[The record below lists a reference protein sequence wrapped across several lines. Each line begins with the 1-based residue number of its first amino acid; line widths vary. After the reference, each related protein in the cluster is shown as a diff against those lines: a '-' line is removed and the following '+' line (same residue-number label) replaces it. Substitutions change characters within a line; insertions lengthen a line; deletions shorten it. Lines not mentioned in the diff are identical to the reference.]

1 MAQLPAMMS
10 ESLVRKSNPITRPL
24 LSLFPQLLAVSLT
37 SSSLAWEKG
46 IGFRWAPLNVPSS
59 GKTGFTLVTSTESG
73 ILWTNIISEESVAK
87 HYNMVSGG
95 GVAAG
100 DFDGD
105 GLCDL
110 YFCNRGGENAL
121 FRNLGNWRFENATV
135 SEVACAGRSSTGAT
149 FSDINGDGLLDLL
162 VNSFLGTNSCF
173 INLGNGRFTN
183 ATLTAGLISRGGA
196 TSLALGDLDGDG
208 DLDLYVAYFGVEA
221 ILREGGRLSFNMV
234 NGRPVVTGRHARR
247 LKVVDGQLV
256 ELGEQDVLYLNDGEG
271 HFTPVNW
278 AEFFRDEDGQPV
290 SAAPMD
296 FGLSVQ
302 IRDINEDG
310 FPDIYVC
317 NDFQTPDRAWLND
330 GHGRF
335 RAMPRLALRNMSY
348 ASMGV
353 DFADIDRDGRL
364 DFITVDMLS
373 REHTRRLRQ
382 LSSMPPA
389 VRRIGAIQDREDVPR
404 NALYWNRGDGA
415 YAEIAWFSG
424 VAASDWSWT
433 PIFLDVDLDG
443 FEDLLVSAGSLYDVM
458 DRDAA
463 AASRTAEPGVANSRK
478 LLSLYPRLDNHNA
491 AFRNRGDLTFEDV
504 SHTWGFD
511 STQVSHGMALA
522 DLDGD
527 GDLDVAINC
536 ANAAPLI
543 YRNDSSAPRVAVR
556 LKGLPPNTQGIGA
569 KIKLIGGA
577 VPMQSQEM
585 ICGGRYLSGDQP
597 MRVFA
602 SGNLTNEMRIEV
614 TWRSGRQTRVNG
626 VKGNRIYEVDEPEAN
641 TDRSPKTRAQ
651 NDQPGEMKKRREK
664 SLVMKLY
671 APKP

>member
-1 MAQLPAMMS
+1 MRRL
-10 ESLVRKSNPITRPL
+10 NPIAKPVVSFL
-24 LSLFPQLLAVSLT
+24 PQLAAVSLAA
-37 SSSLAWEKG
+37 SSLGGEG
-46 IGFRWAPLNVPSS
+46 GDGFQWSALNVSSS
-59 GKTGFTLVTSTESG
+59 GKTGFTLLAPRETG

-100 DFDGD
+100 DYDGD
-105 GLCDL
+105 GRCDL
-110 YFCNRGGENAL
+110 YFCNRGGENTL
-121 FRNLGNWRFENATV
+121 FRSLGNGRFEHATAA
-135 SEVACAGRSSTGAT
+135 SEAACVGRSSTGAA

-162 VNSFLGTNSCF
+162 VNSFFGTNSCF
-173 INLGNGRFTN
+173 LNLGHGRFTN
-183 ATLTAGLISRGGA
+183 ATPNAGLISRGGA
-196 TSLALGDLDGDG
+196 TSLALGDVDGDG
-208 DLDLYVAYFGVEA
+208 DLDLYVAYFGIEA

-234 NGRPVVTGRHARR
+234 NGQPVVTGRHARR
-247 LKVVDGQLV
+247 LKVVAGKLV
-256 ELGEQDVLYLNDGEG
+256 ELGEQDVLYLNNGSG
-271 HFTPVNW
+271 HFTAVNW
-278 AEFFRDEDGQPV
+278 AEFFRDEDGKPI

-296 FGLSVQ
+296 FGLAVQ

-317 NDFQTPDRAWLND
+317 NDFQTPDRAWVND

-335 RAMPRLALRNMSY
+335 RAMPRVALRNMSY

-373 REHTRRLRQ
+373 REHGRRLRQ
-382 LSSMPPA
+382 LNSMPPA
-389 VRRIGAIQDREDVPR
+389 GRRIGAIQDREDVPR
-404 NALYWNRGDGA
+404 NALYWNRGDGT
-415 YAEIAWFSG
+415 YAEIAWMSG

-463 AASRTAEPGVANSRK
+463 AASRPAQPGVADSRK
-478 LLSLYPRLDNHNA
+478 LLSLYPRLDNRNA
-491 AFRNRGDLTFEDV
+491 AFRNGGDLTFEDV
-504 SHTWGFD
+504 SHAWGFD
-511 STQVSHGMALA
+511 SRQVSHGMALA

-569 KIKLIGGA
+569 KVKLLGGA

-585 ICGGRYLSGDQP
+585 ICGGRYLSGDQA

-602 SGNLTNEMRIEV
+602 AGNLTNEMKIEV
-614 TWRSGRQTRVNG
+614 TWRGGRRTVVSR
-626 VKGNRIYEVDEPEAN
+626 VKGNRLYKIEEPAAIK
-641 TDRSPKTRAQ
+641 DRNPKSTAQ
-651 NDQPGEMKKRREK
+651 N
-664 SLVMKLY
+664 
-671 APKP
+671 

>member
-1 MAQLPAMMS
+1 MSSGPNLRRLNYIQQPLVLVLLQL
-10 ESLVRKSNPITRPL
+10 V
-24 LSLFPQLLAVSLT
+24 AVSLT
-37 SSSLAWEKG
+37 ASSLALEEG
-46 IGFRWAPLNVPSS
+46 DGFRWAPLNVPSS
-59 GKTGFTLVTSTESG
+59 DKTRFTLLAPTKTG
-73 ILWTNIISEESVAK
+73 ILWTNIITDESVAK

-110 YFCNRGGENAL
+110 YFCNRGGANAL
-121 FRNLGNWRFENATV
+121 FRNLGNGRFENVTAGAD
-135 SEVACAGRSSTGAT
+135 VACAGRSSTGAT
-149 FSDINGDGLLDLL
+149 FSDIDGDGLTDLL

-173 INLGNGRFTN
+173 LNLGHGQFTN
-183 ATLTAGLISRGGA
+183 VTGSSGLMSRGGS
-196 TSLALGDLDGDG
+196 TSLALGDVDGDG
-208 DLDLYVAYFGVEA
+208 DLDLYVAYFGIEA
-221 ILREGGRLSFNMV
+221 ILREGGRLAFNMV
-234 NGRPVVTGRHARR
+234 NGQPVVTGRHARR
-247 LKVVDGQLV
+247 LKVIDGQLV
-256 ELGEQDVLYLNDGEG
+256 ELGEQDVLYLNDGRG
-271 HFTPVNW
+271 HFTAANW
-278 AEFFRDEDGQPV
+278 AEFFRDEDGQPI
-290 SAAPMD
+290 SAAPLD

-330 GHGRF
+330 GRGHF

-364 DFITVDMLS
+364 DFFTVDMLS
-373 REHTRRLRQ
+373 REHARRLRQ

-389 VRRIGAIQDREDVPR
+389 GRQIGAIEDREEVPR
-404 NALYWNRGDGA
+404 NALYWNRGDGT
-415 YAEIAWFSG
+415 YAEIAWLSG

-443 FEDLLVSAGSLYDVM
+443 YEDLLVSAGSLYDVM

-463 AASRTAEPGVANSRK
+463 TAAGLAQPGMAPRK
-478 LLSLYPRLDNHNA
+478 MLSPYPRLDNRNA

-504 SHTWGFD
+504 SLAWGFD
-511 STQVSHGMALA
+511 SRQVSHGMALA
-522 DLDGD
+522 DIDGD

-536 ANAAPLI
+536 ANASPLI
-543 YRNDSSAPRVAVR
+543 YRNDGSAPRVAVR

-569 KIKLIGGA
+569 KVKLLGGA

-602 SGNLTNEMRIEV
+602 AGSLTNEMKIEV
-614 TWRSGRQTRVNG
+614 TWRSGRRTVVNG
-626 VKGNRIYEVDEPEAN
+626 VKANRIYEIAEPAAIKDRN
-641 TDRSPKTRAQ
+641 PRSPQ
-651 NDQPGEMKKRREK
+651 K
-664 SLVMKLY
+664 STL
-671 APKP
+671 

>member
-1 MAQLPAMMS
+1 MIVSA
-10 ESLVRKSNPITRPL
+10 KSVANRFPSGPNVQSVNPIVEPVVL
-24 LSLFPQLLAVSLT
+24 LSQLMVISLT
-37 SSSLAWEKG
+37 ASSLEWQEG
-46 IGFRWAPLNVPSS
+46 SGFRWASLNVPSS
-59 GKTGFTLVTSTESG
+59 GKTGFTLLTPRETG
-73 ILWTNIISEESVAK
+73 ILWTNIISEDSVAK

-100 DFDGD
+100 DFDSD

-121 FRNLGNWRFENATV
+121 FRNLGNWRFENATAA
-135 SEVACAGRSSTGAT
+135 SGVACAGRSSTGAT
-149 FSDINGDGLLDLL
+149 FADINGDGLLDLL
-162 VNSFLGTNSCF
+162 VNSFFGTNSCF
-173 INLGNGRFTN
+173 LNLGNGRFTN
-183 ATLTAGLISRGGA
+183 ATRNAGLISRGGA
-196 TSLALGDLDGDG
+196 TSLALGDVDGDG
-208 DLDLYVAYFGVEA
+208 DLDLYVAYFGIEA

-234 NGRPVVTGRHARR
+234 NGQPVVMGRHARR
-247 LKVVDGQLV
+247 LKVVNGQLV
-256 ELGEQDVLYLNDGEG
+256 ELGEQDVLYLNDGKG
-271 HFTPVNW
+271 HFTAVNW
-278 AEFFRDEDGQPV
+278 AEFFRDEDGQPL

-330 GHGRF
+330 GHGHF
-335 RAMPRLALRNMSY
+335 RAMPRVALRNMSY

-353 DFADIDRDGRL
+353 DFADFDRDGRL

-373 REHTRRLRQ
+373 REHPRRLRQ
-382 LSSMPPA
+382 LSSMPP
-389 VRRIGAIQDREDVPR
+389 VGRRIGAIDNREDVPR
-404 NALYWNRGDGA
+404 NALYWNRGDGT

-463 AASRTAEPGVANSRK
+463 AASRPDPLKS
-478 LLSLYPRLDNHNA
+478 LSLYPRLNSHMA

-504 SHTWGFD
+504 SQAWGFN
-511 STQVSHGMALA
+511 SRQVSHGMALA

-527 GDLDVAINC
+527 GDLDVVVNC

-569 KIKLIGGA
+569 KIRLLGGA
-577 VPMQSQEM
+577 VAMQSQEM
-585 ICGGRYLSGDQP
+585 ICGGRYLSGDQA

-602 SGNLTNEMRIEV
+602 AGSLSNEMHIEV
-614 TWRSGRQTRVNG
+614 TWRSGKRTVVRSA
-626 VKGNRIYEVDEPEAN
+626 KGNRLYEINEP
-641 TDRSPKTRAQ
+641 
-651 NDQPGEMKKRREK
+651 PGK
-664 SLVMKLY
+664 
-671 APKP
+671 